1 MFKKLSIALIVYIP
15 NSFHTEQVPK
25 DSVDCARQFIPA
37 KSPKPPD
44 GALPAVWRCP
54 QDQQGV
60 MDYVVFI
67 LSPAGYHRGRKREL
81 QGGPETYLYTMTRKF
96 VIGRATDFRDE
107 EKYFLPDPE
116 VIQDHMDWGLGILPD
131 QDTWSSDF
139 EHCNGKSQSPIN
151 IDTTTAK
158 YDTRLSAIELQGY
171 ELSAEDKLTLKNN
184 GHTLLLNL
192 PNTMHITKGFDNV
205 FVAAQL
211 HFHWGTKEVPGS
223 EHTVDGLRFPAEIH
237 VVHYNS
243 KYENLGEAASQP
255 DGLAVLGAFLE
266 IGRQENAEYNNILT
280 SLADVSSEESDVEID
295 GFNIRFL
302 LPSNLERFFRYNGS
316 LTTPPC
322 FQTVNWTVF
331 NDTIKVSRKQ
341 MAALEETLKIGQ
353 SELLTKNFRAP
364 QLLFGREV
372 LSSFKMSSDVS
383 PNGLNKAFLFQSSAT
398 APPQQ
403 ELLRHTQG
411 DQIDLADN
419 QTITLYPEG
428 IPAN

>member
-1 MFKKLSIALIVYIP
+1 MPDKSIIVLLFLFLHCFFVADVHSAPSI
-15 NSFHTEQVPK
+15 HEEED
-25 DSVDCARQFIPA
+25 DSNEEHSEEHHPA
-37 KSPKPPD
+37 KPHGK
-44 GALPAVWRCP
+44 GHWRYD
-54 QDQQGV
+54 DQN
-60 MDYVVFI
+60 
-67 LSPAGYHRGRKREL
+67 
-81 QGGPETYLYTMTRKF
+81 
-96 VIGRATDFRDE
+96 
-107 EKYFLPDPE
+107 
-116 VIQDHMDWGLGILPD
+116 
-131 QDTWSSDF
+131 TWSSDF

-158 YDTRLSAIELQGY
+158 YDTRLPAIELQGY
-171 ELSAEDKLTLKNN
+171 ELSAEDKLSLKNN

-192 PNTMHITKGFDNV
+192 PNTMRIIRGFDNE

-266 IGRQENAEYNNILT
+266 IGRQENAEYNNILS
-280 SLADVSSEESDVEID
+280 SLADVSSEESDIEID

-353 SELLTKNFRAP
+353 NELLTKNFRAP

-372 LSSFKMSSDVS
+372 LSSFKMSSDIS
-383 PNGLNKAFLFQSSAT
+383 PNGFSKGSRRFSENGTPNNGIEANREDSSSVDKMSDEKDFGLGSILAIVFGALFVVTLLAFIIYMAQQRKKISRLEKDSRQNVIYKPAASAEV
-398 APPQQ
+398 Q
-403 ELLRHTQG
+403 
-411 DQIDLADN
+411 
-419 QTITLYPEG
+419 
-428 IPAN
+428 